1 MEDASEEALE
11 DEEANDYSTY
21 KAGLDEG
28 VPPEND
34 DSIESVAKDKRE
46 DVFDVANADN
56 IMENNGDIECNTR
69 PSTTFVSRRIL
80 WSVPVIL
87 IWSNAKFPHEQK

>member
-1 MEDASEEALE
+1 VEDASEEALE

-56 IMENNGDIECNTR
+56 IMENNGDI
-69 PSTTFVSRRIL
+69 RIG
-80 WSVPVIL
+80 VIGYL
-87 IWSNAKFPHEQK
+87 CISYLPRYLEKGWRCTIT